1 MHWKECTMSND
12 KKSTDKFPRKMVLPD
27 GTVFTAYGVS
37 KASPPITPL
46 SGRGIS
52 PAPRPAPTTH
62 KPAVPVD
69 WSFWPASRRVKRDE
83 AIALSL
89 GLDPHSLYSN
99 TDGHINPEFCP
110 DNATAILFL
119 KRMAQL
125 AACDSRTNILLSE
138 FSAWAISVGMTPMP
152 DKFVALAHAQAR
164 QQPQSTAND
173 QDSCNM
179 VEQSRN
185 GTIIAWDYWRG
196 RKQITP
202 QQAAELAHC
211 VEPDKGQKTKE
222 LSIRIQRLAESL
234 AEHSPT
240 WTLSVLV
247 EHLGEDA
254 PFNMKQVVASGNN
267 IAPAKAGAGDAMH
280 TPHKKGAK
288 WTVDDLQELLADS
301 KSMTQEQLAQ
311 FHGIERQRISTLLA
325 QAKDQFGTR
334 SSTDLSRNPLSKLIQ
349 FSNKK

>member
-1 MHWKECTMSND
+1 
-12 KKSTDKFPRKMVLPD
+12 
-27 GTVFTAYGVS
+27 
-37 KASPPITPL
+37 
-46 SGRGIS
+46 
-52 PAPRPAPTTH
+52 
-62 KPAVPVD
+62 
-69 WSFWPASRRVKRDE
+69 
-83 AIALSL
+83 
-89 GLDPHSLYSN
+89 
-99 TDGHINPEFCP
+99 
-110 DNATAILFL
+110 
-119 KRMAQL
+119 
-125 AACDSRTNILLSE
+125 
-138 FSAWAISVGMTPMP
+138 
-152 DKFVALAHAQAR
+152 
-164 QQPQSTAND
+164 
-173 QDSCNM
+173 M